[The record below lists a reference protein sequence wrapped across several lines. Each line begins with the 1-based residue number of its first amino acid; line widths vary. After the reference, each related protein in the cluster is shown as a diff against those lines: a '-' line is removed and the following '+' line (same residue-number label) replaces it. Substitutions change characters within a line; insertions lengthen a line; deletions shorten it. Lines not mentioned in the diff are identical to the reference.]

1 MKCPKCRF
9 DNSPDFVYCIHCGS
23 SLPSIKE
30 ILDSPTKTL
39 VRPIK
44 GLTRGDTFAGRYEII
59 EELGR
64 GDMGDVFR
72 VEDKKVKEE
81 VVLKI
86 IKHEKAAD
94 EKTIERFKSDLK
106 FARKIT
112 HKNVCRIYDLGE
124 DQETLYLTMEY
135 VPGEKLKSFIKRSG
149 KLTVGKT
156 VDIGMQVCEGLIEA
170 HKLAVVHSNL
180 KSNSIVID
188 NEGNALI
195 MDFGIAHSLKREGKT
210 GESVSVGT
218 PEYMAPEQANGQEA
232 EHRSDL
238 YSLGII
244 LYEMVTG
251 KLPFQGETALS
262 ISIKHKTEIPEDPR
276 QQDTQ
281 IPEDLNRLILKCLE
295 KDKRKRYQNAEE
307 LLSAL
312 GKIEKAT
319 PASEMKIPGK
329 APLSLRGIMSQLKKQ
344 WKMIAALGSVVII
357 AGIAILYL
365 KKETPVLTSP
375 ERKMLVVLPFENLGP
390 LEDEYFADG
399 LTEELTSRLAALH
412 GLGVISRT
420 SARQYKSTNKT
431 VKQIGEELGVDYLL
445 EGTVRW
451 DRSQENEGRVRVIPQ
466 LIRVADDTHLWS
478 DSYDRVIDDIFSVQ
492 SEIAE
497 QVIRELD
504 ITVLE
509 PERQALRVRPTDNLE
524 AYDNYLRAYEHYHL
538 AYMNQDGEEYDKA
551 IERLGRALELD
562 PAFTY
567 AYLLLAEL
575 HKQVYSVGI
584 DRTDAR
590 LEQLGT
596 AVNTALELDP
606 DLPEAQLALGGYY
619 VRAFQ
624 DFDRALEIY
633 EAVKRARP
641 NIPPFSLAFIQRR
654 QGQWEQAIAN
664 YEMGFQLNPRDAN
677 VAHVLGRM
685 YAWVGRYEK
694 SEEWFDRALSIF
706 PGLYYSKLGK
716 ARLPILSSG
725 DTERSR
731 VLLETLPPHIL
742 TDYNWFLLCMLER
755 KYQEVLDRLSSTPYD
770 SFNEAH
776 FYIPINLA
784 YASVYHAM
792 NDLSLMRIQAESA
805 RAEMQKALNERP
817 EDTRLYAALGLAYA
831 YLDRKNDAV
840 REGLRAVNLYPV
852 SKDAF
857 EGPQYVINLAKIYA
871 LVGEFEDAID
881 QLEHVLS
888 IPSGN
893 NFSVHFLRL
902 DPIWDPLRKNPRFLR
917 LLEEN

>member
-9 DNSPDFVYCIHCGS
+9 DNSPDFVYCINCGS
-23 SLPSIKE
+23 SLPSIEE

-39 VRPIK
+39 VKPIK

-86 IKHEKAAD
+86 IKHEKATD

-106 FARKIT
+106 YARKIT

-124 DQETLYLTMEY
+124 EQETSYLTMEY
-135 VPGEKLKSFIKRSG
+135 VPGENLKSFIKRSG

-156 VDIGMQVCEGLIEA
+156 VDIGRQVCEGLIEA
-170 HKLAVVHSNL
+170 HKLGVLHSDL

-188 NEGNALI
+188 NEGNSLI
-195 MDFGIAHSLKREGKT
+195 MDFGIAHSLKREGIT

-218 PEYMAPEQANGQEA
+218 PEYMAPEQANGQEV
-232 EHRSDL
+232 EPRSDL

-251 KLPFQGETALS
+251 ELPFRGETALS
-262 ISIKHKTEIPEDPR
+262 ISIKHKTEIPED
-276 QQDTQ
+276 
-281 IPEDLNRLILKCLE
+281 LSRLILKCLE
-295 KDKRKRYQNAEE
+295 KDKKKRYQNAEE
-307 LLSAL
+307 LFAAL
-312 GKIEKAT
+312 GKIEKGT
-319 PASEMKIPGK
+319 PAPEINIPRK
-329 APLSLRGIMSQLKKQ
+329 APLSLRGIVSQLKKR
-344 WKMIAALGSVVII
+344 WKMIAALCSVVII
-357 AGIAILYL
+357 AGIAILYF
-365 KKETPVLTSP
+365 KKETPVLAAS
-375 ERKMLVVLPFENLGP
+375 EKKMLVVLPFENLGP
-390 LEDEYFADG
+390 IEDEYFADG

-451 DRSQENEGRVRVIPQ
+451 DRSQEDEGRVRVIPQ

-551 IERLGRALELD
+551 IERLERALELD
-562 PAFTY
+562 PEFTY

-575 HKQVYSVGI
+575 HKQLYSVGI
-584 DRTDAR
+584 DRTDER

-596 AVNTALELDP
+596 AVNMALELEP

-664 YEMGFQLNPRDAN
+664 YEMGFQLNPRAADA
-677 VAHVLGRM
+677 AHVLGRM

-725 DTERSR
+725 DTQRSR

-742 TDYNWFLLCMLER
+742 TEYNWYLLGMLER
-755 KYQEVLDRLSSTPYD
+755 KYQEVLGRLSSTSYD
-770 SFNEAH
+770 SFAEAH

-792 NDLSLMRIQAESA
+792 NDLSLMRIHAESS
-805 RAEMQKALNERP
+805 RAELQKALNERP

-831 YLDRKNDAV
+831 YLGRKDDAV
-840 REGLRAVNLYPV
+840 REGIRAVNLYPV

-871 LVGEFEDAID
+871 VVGEFGDAID
-881 QLEHVLS
+881 QLEHMLS
-888 IPSGN
+888 IPLGN

-902 DPIWDPLRKNPRFLR
+902 DPIWDPLRQNPRFRR
-917 LLEEN
+917 LVEKD